1 MLGPAVRSTQEIE
14 TKAMLWALN
23 GSGQVLVGIRL
34 LGLLADPTQREERD
48 RAYAAQF
55 ALTHLF

>member
-1 MLGPAVRSTQEIE
+1 
-14 TKAMLWALN
+14 MLWALN